1 MYNDFEHINFS
12 ELLADC
18 NELIIINIDK
28 CRAFQGFD
36 AAVCHTHLYG
46 PPDHTVYGIFK
57 HCSNITTMVLCDF
70 GIRLNY
76 GLLQCIL

>member
-28 CRAFQGFD
+28 WFGI
-36 AAVCHTHLYG
+36 
-46 PPDHTVYGIFK
+46 VYGIFK